1 MRAKCLYG
9 LPRQVVVCGV
19 TSKHDQYVEEVGR
32 IYKKSGIKVSTDL
45 RNEKIGFK
53 IRDHTLQK
61 VPYLLVVGDR
71 EVEDRS
77 VSVRRRGVSDV
88 QTMSLDEFQK
98 TVAGMIKVGGKLRWG
113 VHGITADNKKI
124 VLTAI

>member
-1 MRAKCLYG
+1 V
-9 LPRQVVVCGV
+9 QVVVCGV
-19 TSKHDQYVEEVGR
+19 TSKHNKYVEEVGKS
-32 IYKKSGIKVSTDL
+32 IKKSGIKVSTDL

-71 EVEDRS
+71 EVEDSS

-98 TVAGMIKVGGKLRWG
+98 TVMGMIESRSV
-113 VHGITADNKKI
+113 N
-124 VLTAI
+124 

>member
-1 MRAKCLYG
+1 M
-9 LPRQVVVCGV
+9 
-19 TSKHDQYVEEVGR
+19 
-32 IYKKSGIKVSTDL
+32 STDL

-71 EVEDRS
+71 EMEDSS

-98 TVAGMIKVGGKLRWG
+98 TVAGMIESRSV
-113 VHGITADNKKI
+113 N
-124 VLTAI
+124 